1 MPVLLESTVQSPFFI
16 PSVMLLLGIVIGTIV
31 HALWAVKRR
40 QSDLQALQSLETSTA
55 QLNTENQLLN
65 KQCEQQYTQIST
77 LTARLE
83 QKSRQVVQLHTQQQ
97 ERERAH
103 QQQLLQF
110 EKQQQA
116 LSTQFEHL
124 AQKIFS
130 ANGAEFSKN
139 QEQSVKLLLEPF
151 QQQLG
156 RFSQQV
162 EQFQHTQVSSHASL
176 NTELKHLKA
185 LNQEITQEAHSLSK
199 ALKGDKKLTGTWGE
213 IQLERC
219 LQVSGLTSGVHYQRE
234 ANFVTAQ
241 GQNRRPDFIINLP
254 DNKHIIVDSKMSLVA
269 YDTAVS
275 ADTEQAQNIALGQH
289 VKALRKHIDDLAHKD
304 YSTLNGAN
312 SPHFVLMYLALE
324 PAFIE
329 ALKHDATLYEY
340 GAQKNI
346 ILVSNTT
353 LMPVL
358 KTISNLWL
366 LERSHSQAFA
376 LAERAGDIYQQ
387 VSVIA
392 QRLGKLGRSLQTVT
406 NHYND
411 SITAIVGKQGLYGK
425 VERFG
430 ELAKNSEA
438 LPDIEE
444 IHQDIEA
451 HKLSALAEEKC

>member
-1 MPVLLESTVQSPFFI
+1 MPVSLNTILQSPIFI
-16 PSVMLLLGIVIGTIV
+16 SACALFIGLFIGALV
-31 HALWAVKRR
+31 HALWATKRR
-40 QSDLQALQSLETSTA
+40 QGDLQRHQTLETNAA
-55 QLNTENQLLN
+55 QLTTENHYLN
-65 KQCEQQYTQIST
+65 KQYEEQHRQINT
-77 LTARLE
+77 LTSRLE
-83 QKSRQVVQLHTQQQ
+83 QKSHQVVQLHTQQQ

-103 QQQLLQF
+103 HQQVSQF
-110 EKQQQA
+110 EKQQQ
-116 LSTQFEHL
+116 LLNVQFEHL
-124 AQKIFS
+124 AQKIFND
-130 ANGAEFSKN
+130 NGTRFSKN

-176 NTELKHLKA
+176 NTELQHLKV
-185 LNQEITQEAHSLSK
+185 LNQEITQEAHTLSQ

-219 LQVSGLTSGVHYQRE
+219 LQAAGLMRDLHYQRE
-234 ANFVTAQ
+234 ANFVTAH

-269 YDTAVS
+269 YDA
-275 ADTEQAQNIALGQH
+275 AIAAETEQEQTAALNRH
-289 VKALRKHIDDLAHKD
+289 VKALRKHMDDLAQKD
-304 YSTLNGAN
+304 YSALNGAN
-312 SPHFVLMYLALE
+312 SPHFVLMYLAIE

-329 ALKHDATLYEY
+329 ALKHDNTLYEY
-340 GAQKNI
+340 GSQKNI

-376 LAERAGDIYQQ
+376 LAERAGDIHQQ
-387 VSVIA
+387 VCMIA
-392 QRLGKLGRSLQTVT
+392 ERLTKLGRSLQTVT

-411 SITAIVGKQGLYGK
+411 SVTAIVGRQGLYGK

-430 ELAKNSEA
+430 DLAKNA
-438 LPDIEE
+438 NPLPDIEE
-444 IHQDIEA
+444 IHNDIET
-451 HKLSALAEEKC
+451 HKLHSLTEAHD